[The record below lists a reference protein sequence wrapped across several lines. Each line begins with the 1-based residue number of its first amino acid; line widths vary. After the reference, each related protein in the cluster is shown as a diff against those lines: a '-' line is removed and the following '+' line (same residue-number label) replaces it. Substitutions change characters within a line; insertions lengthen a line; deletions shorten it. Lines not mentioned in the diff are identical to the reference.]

1 MGSFAILAAP
11 RFWVALAIVLFAVVL
26 GRKIW
31 GAATTVLDKRGETIR
46 AELDEAAQLR
56 SEAEAMLLEA
66 SKRRDAALKEAA
78 ELLATAR
85 HEAERLGQE
94 ARAEAALSAQ
104 RREKMALD
112 RIAAAEKAA
121 VTEVRLQAIAIA
133 SQADEAMMRD
143 GLPQD
148 AATGL
153 VSRAIDGLPAAL
165 AAH

>member
-1 MGSFAILAAP
+1 MGRLSSLP
-11 RFWVALAIVLFAVVL
+11 KSR
-26 GRKIW
+26 
-31 GAATTVLDKRGETIR
+31 
-46 AELDEAAQLR
+46 
-56 SEAEAMLLEA
+56 M
-66 SKRRDAALKEAA
+66 RRQE
-78 ELLATAR
+78 
-85 HEAERLGQE
+85 E

-133 SQADEAMMRD
+133 SQAAEAIMRD